1 MDNERNQEIEFQKE
15 EEEDILEEID
25 NEDGDEAEDE
35 GALPSSISAFAA
47 QMEEL

>member
-1 MDNERNQEIEFQKE
+1 MESEKNKELEFQD
-15 EEEDILEEID
+15 EEDILEETAMD
-25 NEDGDEAEDE
+25 ADEDEAEGE